1 MKLALA
7 GLALLASSAIASS
20 ANFDEQKVA
29 NDLGTVLAAEEA
41 CGLSYDQD
49 AIQKYVTE
57 IVPSDVTSFP
67 GTLGLWTRT
76 RKDQMQ
82 TMTGSEKTAQCAS
95 IKSIAKTYGFIK

>member
-1 MKLALA
+1 MRLVLV
-7 GLALLASSAIASS
+7 GLMLFGSGAIASA

-29 NDLGTVLAAEEA
+29 NDLGTVLAAEDV

-82 TMTGSEKTAQCAS
+82 TMTGSEKTAQCTS
-95 IKSIAKTYGFIK
+95 IKNIAKSYGFLK